1 MQRMQRIYSVLAVT
15 ALMVAMMVASA
26 MPAFAASGNAS
37 CVGQSASSL
46 NSLRPGLGGAA
57 IRQLAQFGLVA
68 NQAQANK
75 ENCPLIP
82 IRQR

>member
-1 MQRMQRIYSVLAVT
+1 MQRIFSVLAVT

-26 MPAFAASGNAS
+26 MPAFAASDNAS

-46 NSLRPGLGGAA
+46 NSFRPGLGGAA
-57 IRQLAQFGLVA
+57 ISQLAHFGLVA

-75 ENCPLIP
+75 EDCPAILIP
-82 IRQR
+82 LR

>member
-1 MQRMQRIYSVLAVT
+1 MQRIISVLAVT

-26 MPAFAASGNAS
+26 MPAFAASDNAS

-57 IRQLAQFGLVA
+57 IGQLAHFGLVA
-68 NQAQANK
+68 DQAQANK
-75 ENCPLIP
+75 EECPAILVP
-82 IRQR
+82 LR